1 MPRVINTIIGS
12 GSVGGKFKDNAG
24 AVGENWQHE
33 SVQLEASLNDE
44 RAAAATTPA
53 AATTAVGGQGSKKSR
68 NRSGSRHSS
77 PGQTDSFNGD
87 DAKWR
92 V

>member
-1 MPRVINTIIGS
+1 MASLKITLEQLEELAAR
-12 GSVGGKFKDNAG
+12 
-24 AVGENWQHE
+24 
-33 SVQLEASLNDE
+33 SVQLEATLNDE

-77 PGQTDSFNGD
+77 PGQTDPFNGD